1 MPIRRRRA
9 DSSGNKHRFHNK
21 RLKAVPRRCCA
32 SPFGSAP
39 SPPALLPVLPPRES
53 GFWSSLRFCL
63 PDSARETVLFD
74 TPISFAISSS
84 VIKIPCHFLLNL
96 KNSYIFIFNT
106 NAVRN
111 QVIPQSFLNHH
122 LISKRRNG
130 RAGASGRPARPFPV
144 LFYCFI
150 FLLSPLHTL
159 LPDGS
164 SHPEYPGFRRC
175 P

>member
-1 MPIRRRRA
+1 MLCVTVRVRAISSRSSPRFATSRIRFLVFSPI
-9 DSSGNKHRFHNK
+9 
-21 RLKAVPRRCCA
+21 
-32 SPFGSAP
+32 
-39 SPPALLPVLPPRES
+39 LP
-53 GFWSSLRFCL
+53 L
-63 PDSARETVLFD
+63 PDSARETVHYD

>member
-21 RLKAVPRRCCA
+21 RLKALPRRCCA

-39 SPPALLPVLPPRES
+39 AIARARAISSRSSPRFATSRIRFLVFSPILP
-53 GFWSSLRFCL
+53 L

-150 FLLSPLHTL
+150 LLFYFPSFSATY
-159 LPDGS
+159 S
-164 SHPEYPGFRRC
+164 AA
-175 P
+175 